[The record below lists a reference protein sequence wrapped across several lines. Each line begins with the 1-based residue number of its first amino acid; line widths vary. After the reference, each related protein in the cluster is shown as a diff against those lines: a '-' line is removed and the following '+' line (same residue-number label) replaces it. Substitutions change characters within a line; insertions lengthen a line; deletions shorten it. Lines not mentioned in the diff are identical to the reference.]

1 MKYFES
7 FPGTIYTFDK
17 NTLNNQV
24 VTNILARSTFLREV
38 ANNTSLAY
46 EYSVKETDTPEI
58 IAHKLYGD
66 AYRSWIILLYNQII
80 NPFYDF
86 PLTTDALDAYI
97 QNKYNQTI
105 NEALTTIHHYE
116 KEITKESIY
125 NGLLID
131 KSVETHII
139 GEYDVDYSD
148 NSITPATLP
157 GTADTSL
164 TVSTETVAYPDY
176 ILKITTVNKAISN
189 YTNEFNI
196 NESKRTI
203 KILSEKYVQRVE
215 DEFRSLMADG

>member
-1 MKYFES
+1 
-7 FPGTIYTFDK
+7 
-17 NTLNNQV
+17 
-24 VTNILARSTFLREV
+24 
-38 ANNTSLAY
+38 
-46 EYSVKETDTPEI
+46 
-58 IAHKLYGD
+58 
-66 AYRSWIILLYNQII
+66 
-80 NPFYDF
+80 
-86 PLTTDALDAYI
+86 
-97 QNKYNQTI
+97 
-105 NEALTTIHHYE
+105 
-116 KEITKESIY
+116 
-125 NGLLID
+125 LLID

-139 GEYDVDYSD
+139 GEYDVDYTD